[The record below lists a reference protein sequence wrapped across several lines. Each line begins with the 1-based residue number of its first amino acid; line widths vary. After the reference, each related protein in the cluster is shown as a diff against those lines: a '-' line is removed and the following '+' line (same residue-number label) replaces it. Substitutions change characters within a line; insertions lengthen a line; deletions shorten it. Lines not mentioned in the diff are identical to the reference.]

1 MESDNMFLHN
11 ISIAKKMTF
20 CFRHLTYAYTL
31 FCKIEEHDNKNLMFG
46 LWGKLARVEFDS
58 VTTVNDLT

>member
-1 MESDNMFLHN
+1 
-11 ISIAKKMTF
+11 MTF

>member
-20 CFRHLTYAYTL
+20 CFRHLTYVYTL
-31 FCKIEEHDNKNLMFG
+31 FCKIEEHDNAPHVWT
-46 LWGKLARVEFDS
+46 WGKLARVEFDS